1 MPVANFGGKLES
13 LGENFPLHPP
23 PVDRTLCHIHSRLIE
38 KHYENE
44 SKNTLNDLNVQSKKI
59 MIMVGIKNKTSPKMK
74 LSGYIIVMVCCFGL
88 AFTDFSKKR
97 FLLRSETITTRIIIA
112 GQGVLLLVYPVL
124 GHLADVYLT
133 RYRVLKASLIIL
145 TTITITN
152 LVYLA
157 IDTATSI
164 FTESMILHHT
174 TASPLFAYNFII
186 IMYMIGVGLYEA
198 KIVQFGLDQLLEAP
212 TTKLISFINWY
223 YWVQSVGELVQFY
236 V

>member
-1 MPVANFGGKLES
+1 
-13 LGENFPLHPP
+13 
-23 PVDRTLCHIHSRLIE
+23 
-38 KHYENE
+38 
-44 SKNTLNDLNVQSKKI
+44 
-59 MIMVGIKNKTSPKMK
+59 
-74 LSGYIIVMVCCFGL
+74 MVCCFGL

-112 GQGVLLLVYPVL
+112 GQGVLLLVYPLL

-157 IDTATSI
+157 TDAATST
-164 FTESMILHHT
+164 FTESMIFHHT
-174 TASPLFAYNFII
+174 TASPLFAYII

-236 V
+236 VYESDQVGQMTVLESYHGTTAKILVNNIPESIFNVSAVMLNIIMLMHFKEILLHS